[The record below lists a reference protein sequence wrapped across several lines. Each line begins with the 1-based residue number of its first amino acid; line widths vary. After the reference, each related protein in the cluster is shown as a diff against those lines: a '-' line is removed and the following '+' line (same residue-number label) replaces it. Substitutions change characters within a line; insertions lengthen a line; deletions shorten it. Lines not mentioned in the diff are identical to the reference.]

1 MTNMAD
7 MRQEIF
13 HLETDLTHEQLK
25 RRALEEELQNP
36 LNIHRW
42 RKLEVSPL
50 RILMSANFLV

>member
-1 MTNMAD
+1 MTNMTD

-13 HLETDLTHEQLK
+13 HLETDLTREQLK

-42 RKLEVSPL
+42 RKLEVSSL
-50 RILMSANFLV
+50 RIPMSTYFLV